1 LLLSWKKNNNRKNV
15 NKLSNCSLYEF
26 GLHYK
31 RNNDAAINS
40 DCMASNGLMKIY
52 NELNSRSSKK
62 VAVA

>member
-1 LLLSWKKNNNRKNV
+1 VEEKITKKKHV

-31 RNNDAAINS
+31 QNNDAASNS
-40 DCMASNGLMKIY
+40 DCMASNGLMKI
-52 NELNSRSSKK
+52 NNGLNSRTSKK